1 MSLMVSVPSLSVGF
15 GTFFQFF
22 LQKHLAQSTK
32 VEFGWRFHNTC
43 GKGTFERVHK
53 HTHTLGCHWNKGS
66 WMNIG
71 QHCMHTSDPIHN
83 YSKAVKIISNC
94 THKQAYLLNN
104 TMFPL
109 MNNTITRWVTI
120 VLEYSILHR
129 HNNIS
134 NHNLSMCTWVSF
146 PLFVCGGFSCNQ

>member
-1 MSLMVSVPSLSVGF
+1 MANHITYVFDGLGSLIIRRVWNILSVLSPKTF
-15 GTFFQFF
+15 GT
-22 LQKHLAQSTK
+22 KYKS
-32 VEFGWRFHNTC
+32 
-43 GKGTFERVHK
+43 RVWLEVPWYMWEGNIWACTHT

-109 MNNTITRWVTI
+109 MNNTITRSVII
-120 VLEYSILHR
+120 VLEYSLLHT
-129 HNNIS
+129 HNIICS
-134 NHNLSMCTWVSF
+134 HNLSMCMWVSF
-146 PLFVCGGFSCNQ
+146 LLCV

>member
-15 GTFFQFF
+15 GTFFQFLSHSSGNISNLCNKCGSLIF
-22 LQKHLAQSTK
+22 SDSTK

-71 QHCMHTSDPIHN
+71 QHCMHTCDPIHN

-109 MNNTITRWVTI
+109 MNNTITRSVII
-120 VLEYSILHR
+120 VLEYSLLHT
-129 HNNIS
+129 HNIICS
-134 NHNLSMCTWVSF
+134 HNCMCM
-146 PLFVCGGFSCNQ
+146 